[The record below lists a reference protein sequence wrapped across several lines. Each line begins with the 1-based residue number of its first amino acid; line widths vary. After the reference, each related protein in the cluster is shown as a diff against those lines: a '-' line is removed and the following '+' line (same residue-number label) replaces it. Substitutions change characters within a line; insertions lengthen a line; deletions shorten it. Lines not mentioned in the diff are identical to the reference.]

1 MATRKHWL
9 MTGAAVIAALG
20 IGFGAARLFDSPAP
34 ANDAHAEEGHS
45 EEEAPEG
52 FVALSEQDATAA
64 GVVLTA
70 PQRGGGSELRLPG
83 HVAIAPGAQA
93 RVDAPLAGTVT
104 AVHVGPGARVRR
116 GTVLVTLR
124 SPEGA
129 AARADADTAAA
140 EAEAARAA
148 LSRDEALFER
158 GYMPRAR
165 LDVTR
170 AEARSAEAR
179 LRSARARVAAF
190 GDPGSD
196 GVVVVRSPSDGVV
209 TRLIAAPGVVLHQ
222 EALQV
227 AEIAD
232 TGRAELVFDAPPA
245 AARLLAPGS
254 TLTAETADGAR
265 LQAVVIAVA
274 PAAQGGTATVRA
286 AATDPAPAPAPAP
299 GTILSAR
306 LPVGG
311 GNGLT
316 VPAEAVQT
324 VEGVPSVFVR
334 EGDGFR
340 ARPVTTGAT
349 AGGRT
354 EILSGLTGSERIA
367 GTGAFVLKAELAKGE
382 AEHGH

>member
-1 MATRKHWL
+1 MTTRKHWL
-9 MTGAAVIAALG
+9 MTGAAVVVALG
-20 IGFGAARLFDSPAP
+20 VGFGAARLFDSPPP
-34 ANDAHAEEGHS
+34 ADAHAEEEGHS
-45 EEEAPEG
+45 AEEAPEG
-52 FVALSEQDATAA
+52 FVALSEQDAAAA
-64 GVVLTA
+64 GVVLTGV
-70 PQRGGGSELRLPG
+70 QRGGGSELRLPG
-83 HVAIAPGAQA
+83 HVALAPGAAA
-93 RVDAPLAGTVT
+93 RIDAPLAGTVT

-116 GTVLVTLR
+116 GAVLVTLR

-148 LSRDEALFER
+148 LARDEALFER

-179 LRSARARVAAF
+179 LRAARARVAAF
-190 GDPGSD
+190 GNPGSD
-196 GVVVVRSPSDGVV
+196 GVVVVRSPADGVV
-209 TRLIAAPGVVLHQ
+209 TRLIAAPGVTLHE

-245 AARLLAPGS
+245 AARLLAPG
-254 TLTAETADGAR
+254 AR
-265 LQAVVIAVA
+265 LSAEAVVIAVA
-274 PAAQGGTATVRA
+274 PAAEGGTATVRA
-286 AATDPAPAPAPAP
+286 AATGALPAP

-311 GNGLT
+311 GSGLT
-316 VPAEAVQT
+316 APADAVQT

-349 AGGRT
+349 AAGRT
-354 EILSGLTGSERIA
+354 EILSGLTGAERIA
-367 GTGAFVLKAELAKGE
+367 GTGAFLLKAELAKGE

>member
-1 MATRKHWL
+1 
-9 MTGAAVIAALG
+9 
-20 IGFGAARLFDSPAP
+20 
-34 ANDAHAEEGHS
+34 
-45 EEEAPEG
+45 
-52 FVALSEQDATAA
+52 
-64 GVVLTA
+64 
-70 PQRGGGSELRLPG
+70 
-83 HVAIAPGAQA
+83 APGAQA

-116 GTVLVTLR
+116 GTVLATLR

-129 AARADADTAAA
+129 TARADADAAAA

-148 LSRDEALFER
+148 LTRDQTLFDR

-165 LDVTR
+165 LDVTS
-170 AEARSAEAR
+170 AQARSAEAR
-179 LRSARARVAAF
+179 LRAARARVAAF
-190 GDPGSD
+190 GNPGGD
-196 GVVVVRSPSDGVV
+196 GVVVVRSPADGIV
-209 TRLIAAPGVVLHQ
+209 TRLIAAPGMTLHE

-245 AARLLAPGS
+245 AARLMTVGS
-254 TLTAETADGAR
+254 RLTAETADGVVIE
-265 LQAVVIAVA
+265 AVVVAVA

-286 AATDPAPAPAPAP
+286 AATGAAPPP
-299 GTILSAR
+299 GTVLSAR

-316 VPAEAVQT
+316 VPADAVQT
-324 VEGVPSVFVR
+324 VEGVTSVFVR

-354 EILSGLTGSERIA
+354 EILSGLSGSERIA
-367 GTGAFVLKAELAKGE
+367 GTGAFLLKAELAKGE

>member
-20 IGFGAARLFDSPAP
+20 IGFGAARLFDSPSP
-34 ANDAHAEEGHS
+34 AADSHTEGEEGHS
-45 EEEAPEG
+45 DEEAPEG
-52 FVALSEQDATAA
+52 FVALTEQEAVAA
-64 GVVLTA
+64 GVTLTGL
-70 PQRGGGSELRLPG
+70 QRGGGTELRLPG
-83 HVAIAPGAQA
+83 HVSLAPGAEA

-148 LSRDEALFER
+148 LTRDETLFER

-190 GDPGSD
+190 GNPGSD
-196 GVVVVRSPSDGVV
+196 GVVVVRSPADGVV
-209 TRLIAAPGVVLHQ
+209 TRLIAAPGVTLHE

-232 TGRAELVFDAPPA
+232 TGRAELVFDAPPS
-245 AARLLAPGS
+245 AARLLTIGS
-254 TLTAETADGAR
+254 TLRAETADGAV
-265 LQAVVIAVA
+265 LQAVVVAVA
-274 PAAQGGTATVRA
+274 PATQGGTATIRA
-286 AATDPAPAPAPAP
+286 TAQGAAPAP
-299 GTILSAR
+299 GTVLSAR

-316 VPAEAVQT
+316 VPADAVQT
-324 VEGVPSVFVR
+324 VEGVTSIFVR

-340 ARPVTTGAT
+340 ARPVTVGAT

-367 GTGAFVLKAELAKGE
+367 GAGAFVLKAELAKGE

>member
-1 MATRKHWL
+1 MTSRKHWL

-20 IGFGAARLFDSPAP
+20 LGFGAARLFDAPAP
-34 ANDAHAEEGHS
+34 AETHAEGEEGHAD
-45 EEEAPEG
+45 EAAPEG
-52 FVALSEQDATAA
+52 FVALTDQQAAAA
-64 GVVLTA
+64 GVAVTT

-83 HVAIAPGAQA
+83 HVSVAPGAEA
-93 RVDAPLAGTVT
+93 RVDSPLAGTVT

-116 GTVLVTLR
+116 GTVLATLR

-129 AARADADTAAA
+129 SARADADAAAA
-140 EAEAARAA
+140 EAEAAGAA
-148 LSRDEALFER
+148 LTRDQTLFDR

-170 AEARSAEAR
+170 AEARSAQAR
-179 LRSARARVAAF
+179 LRAARARVAAF
-190 GDPGSD
+190 GNPGSD
-196 GVVVVRSPSDGVV
+196 GVVIVRSPADGVV
-209 TRLIAAPGVVLHQ
+209 TRLIAAPGMTLHE

-232 TGRAELVFDAPPA
+232 AGRTELVFDAPPA
-245 AARLLAPGS
+245 AARLLAVGGRLS
-254 TLTAETADGAR
+254 AETSDGQV
-265 LQAVVIAVA
+265 LQATIIAVA
-274 PAAQGGTATVRA
+274 PASVGGVATVRA
-286 AATDPAPAPAPAP
+286 APSGSAPAA
-299 GTILSAR
+299 GTVLSAR

-316 VPAEAVQT
+316 VPADSVQT
-324 VEGVPSVFVR
+324 VEGVTSVFVR
-334 EGDGFR
+334 EGAGFR

-354 EILSGLTGSERIA
+354 EILTGLTGSERIA
-367 GTGAFVLKAELAKGE
+367 GTGAFLLKAELAKGE

>member
-1 MATRKHWL
+1 
-9 MTGAAVIAALG
+9 
-20 IGFGAARLFDSPAP
+20 
-34 ANDAHAEEGHS
+34 
-45 EEEAPEG
+45 
-52 FVALSEQDATAA
+52 
-64 GVVLTA
+64 
-70 PQRGGGSELRLPG
+70 
-83 HVAIAPGAQA
+83 
-93 RVDAPLAGTVT
+93 
-104 AVHVGPGARVRR
+104 
-116 GTVLVTLR
+116 VLVTLR

-148 LSRDEALFER
+148 LTRDETLFER

-190 GDPGSD
+190 GNPGGD

-232 TGRAELVFDAPPA
+232 TGRSELVFDAPPA

-254 TLTAETADGAR
+254 RLSAETADDQT
-265 LQAVVIAVA
+265 LEAVVIAVA
-274 PAAQGGTATVRA
+274 PATEGGTATIRA
-286 AATDPAPAPAPAP
+286 AATGSAPAP
-299 GTILSAR
+299 GTVLSAR

-334 EGDGFR
+334 EGEGFR

>member
-1 MATRKHWL
+1 MTTRKHWL
-9 MTGAAVIAALG
+9 MTGAAVVIALG
-20 IGFGAARLFDSPAP
+20 AGFGAARLLDSPPP
-34 ANDAHAEEGHS
+34 AEAHAEGENGHS
-45 EEEAPEG
+45 DAEGPQG
-52 FVALSEQDATAA
+52 FVALTEQDAAAA
-64 GVVLTA
+64 GVVLTGV
-70 PQRGGGSELRLPG
+70 QRGGGSELRLPG
-83 HVAIAPGAQA
+83 HVALAPGAAA

-140 EAEAARAA
+140 EVEAARAA
-148 LSRDEALFER
+148 LARDEALFER

-179 LRSARARVAAF
+179 LRAARARVAAF
-190 GDPGSD
+190 GNPGSD
-196 GVVVVRSPSDGVV
+196 GVVVVRSPADGVV
-209 TRLIAAPGVVLHQ
+209 TRLIAAPGVTLHE

-245 AARLLAPGS
+245 AARLLSPGARLS
-254 TLTAETADGAR
+254 AETADGAR
-265 LQAVVIAVA
+265 IEAVVIAVA
-274 PAAQGGTATVRA
+274 PAAEGGTATVRA
-286 AATDPAPAPAPAP
+286 AATGALPAP

-311 GNGLT
+311 GSGLT
-316 VPAEAVQT
+316 VPADAVQT
-324 VEGVPSVFVR
+324 VEGVASVFVR

-349 AGGRT
+349 AAGRT
-354 EILSGLTGSERIA
+354 EILSGLTGAERIA
-367 GTGAFVLKAELAKGE
+367 GTGAFLLKAELAKGE